1 MDFILRPWRRED
13 TADVAKY
20 ADNEKIARNLRDVFP
35 HPYTLADAENFIN
48 SCLEADE
55 SRQMFRAIEVEGRA
69 VGSIALCRGSDVYAR
84 TAELGY
90 WLAEDYWGQGIM
102 TRAIRQICEEG
113 FTRWDDL
120 VRIYAA
126 AYAHNTASR
135 RVLEKAGFTLEGILR
150 QSVFKRNEV
159 CDSCMY
165 ALLREEWQHTASAS
179 RPDSQ

>member
-90 WLAEDYWGQGIM
+90 WLAEDFWGKGIM
-102 TRAIRQICEEG
+102 TEAVQRICEEG
-113 FTRWDDL
+113 AGRWEDL
-120 VRIYAA
+120 LRIYAEPF
-126 AYAHNTASR
+126 AHNTASR
-135 RVLEKAGFTLEGILR
+135 RVLEKAGFQLEGILR
-150 QSVFKRNEV
+150 HGVCKRGRV
-159 CDSCMY
+159 YDACMY
-165 ALLREEWQHTASAS
+165 ALLVE
-179 RPDSQ
+179 DM